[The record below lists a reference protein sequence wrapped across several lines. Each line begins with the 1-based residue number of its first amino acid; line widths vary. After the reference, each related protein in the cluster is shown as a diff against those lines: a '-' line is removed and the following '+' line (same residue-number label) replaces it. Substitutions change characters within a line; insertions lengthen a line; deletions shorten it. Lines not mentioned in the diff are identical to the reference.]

1 MLVRQL
7 STISPAM
14 TLLAALETTRLHRG
28 AGLTGNCTVLVR
40 LRPVRV
46 PHHTISD
53 AGLIGGGQSRCL
65 GKCRCH
71 TMMMAGRCHDR
82 RYRYPGR

>member
-28 AGLTGNCTVLVR
+28 AGLTGNCTVLVSCG
-40 LRPVRV
+40 PF
-46 PHHTISD
+46 
-53 AGLIGGGQSRCL
+53 G
-65 GKCRCH
+65 CRIIPSP
-71 TMMMAGRCHDR
+71 MRA
-82 RYRYPGR
+82 